1 MFVGI
6 PNPNIIV
13 PLSKL
18 HIMPIDPVMKTPL
31 DDGFDVLYNP
41 EKYVQGRSVN
51 YADTAGLS
59 MDAPITQFAHGTA
72 EVLSFTLFFDSM
84 SAGAEVGGNIGD
96 KAKMTANSLLPSIG
110 KQVDVRDYTS
120 KVYQLMEIDP
130 EQHVPPLLRLSWGS
144 LNFTGHL
151 VKCQQTFTLFS
162 ETGTPL
168 RAWVECTF
176 RQFTSNIGTKDLHSP
191 DVTKQ
196 RTIHEGDSL
205 WAMSAAE
212 YSAADQ
218 WREIARA
225 NRISNPRQLRSGDTV
240 VLPALKK

>member
-1 MFVGI
+1 MNDNVALTPAKIYVAPTEERFQDSYRRWQGI
-6 PNPNIIV
+6 PSIEVSP
-13 PLSKL
+13 K
-18 HIMPIDPVMKTPL
+18 
-31 DDGFDVLYNP
+31 
-41 EKYVQGRSVN
+41 GRIFVN
-51 YADTAGLS
+51 FYTGQD
-59 MDAPITQFAHGTA
+59 
-72 EVLSFTLFFDSM
+72 
-84 SAGAEVGGNIGD
+84 AEVGGNIGD

-110 KQVDVRDYTS
+110 KQVDVRDYTN

>member
-72 EVLSFTLFFDSM
+72 EILSFTLFFDSFIIKEQTELLGTFRGNVIFAYQI
-84 SAGAEVGGNIGD
+84 AGADIN
-96 KAKMTANSLLPSIG
+96 TP
-110 KQVDVRDYTS
+110 
-120 KVYQLMEIDP
+120 YQKFWVNDSR
-130 EQHVPPLLRLSWGS
+130 EQ
-144 LNFTGHL
+144 
-151 VKCQQTFTLFS
+151 
-162 ETGTPL
+162 
-168 RAWVECTF
+168 
-176 RQFTSNIGTKDLHSP
+176 LHHRP
-191 DVTKQ
+191 
-196 RTIHEGDSL
+196 HYFLG
-205 WAMSAAE
+205 
-212 YSAADQ
+212 
-218 WREIARA
+218 
-225 NRISNPRQLRSGDTV
+225 
-240 VLPALKK
+240 

>member
-72 EVLSFTLFFDSM
+72 EILSFTLFFDSM
-84 SAGAEVGGNIGD
+84 SAGAEVGGSIGD

-110 KQVDVRDYTS
+110 KQVDVRDYT
-120 KVYQLMEIDP
+120 
-130 EQHVPPLLRLSWGS
+130 
-144 LNFTGHL
+144 N
-151 VKCQQTFTLFS
+151 
-162 ETGTPL
+162 
-168 RAWVECTF
+168 
-176 RQFTSNIGTKDLHSP
+176 
-191 DVTKQ
+191 
-196 RTIHEGDSL
+196 
-205 WAMSAAE
+205 
-212 YSAADQ
+212 
-218 WREIARA
+218 
-225 NRISNPRQLRSGDTV
+225 
-240 VLPALKK
+240 